1 MCLGPNENDYSK
13 TCLQAR
19 TCPHPVDIGIGR
31 LSTHLL
37 YEIYQ
42 GPLPYDV
49 FPSLEKFILAI
60 MI

>member
-13 TCLQAR
+13 MITLKRVCRQEHVP
-19 TCPHPVDIGIGR
+19 TSIGR

-49 FPSLEKFILAI
+49 FPSLEKFILKLL
-60 MI
+60 